1 MTIPVTTLP
10 LLLLLLSS
18 DSSISYA
25 KPPPPPT
32 FAEQCP
38 VILSKAIKFDTDA
51 TGGLNPTEFAN
62 FWSDLIGCGSG
73 DEAQQQQQ
81 KQQQLQARDASDSQ
95 PRTASA
101 IGDSSTDSSSKQIYN
116 TLLCQCHYT
125 FHHDLQCCDDTAT
138 ADDDDAP
145 TELAIREDEDPL
157 EVWTEVSLEG
167 FAEVRGGDDEV
178 EGVEDIDM
186 AKYST
191 AFCRN
196 VIYSL
201 EKQGIV
207 LGEDFASGWNNA
219 AITLEAGNST
229 EVEVVVIGGD
239 ETATT
244 TTTTSSTTTT
254 DAPETEATSTTTT
267 PTRVTTVAS
276 TATTV
281 ATTKAPETTSLEAFD
296 VTFVGSTNGKLT
308 ASSDDFEDVTIAFW
322 TVSLDILKDMTTT
335 RRRLNWD
342 FGAEA
347 TVYFE
352 SVVMDVKDVGKCRF
366 SSLLHLFFLRQA
378 PRRTSLS
385 ITFVYCRPYFTTP
398 DCSSGLDYV
407 VEGSPCLQFTNTL
420 TPLSGGPLSS
430 PEAVEEFIQLFNTA
444 TNIDGK
450 LYDALIDINPQTE
463 FSGLGSPGKGSS
475 SAVDETADS
484 VNEGNSDASQQT
496 TVSLSSEGSE
506 SKAVLV
512 SGMPAGQI
520 VLIVLAVGL
529 VVNLVESNMVSE
541 DIEVREVNVV
551 DTAKAEE
558 WADDEEG
565 GYIGQVQSPT
575 SSLAAMGV
583 ASTVATRLSTG
594 DTEVMVMEKQPWT
607 KNEPDV

>member
-1 MTIPVTTLP
+1 MTTTIPVTTLP

-18 DSSISYA
+18 ASISYA

-38 VILSKAIKFDTDA
+38 IILSKAIEFDTDA

-62 FWSDLIGCGSG
+62 FWSDLIGCGSS
-73 DEAQQQQQ
+73 EISS
-81 KQQQLQARDASDSQ
+81 QQLARDASNNSQ

-145 TELAIREDEDPL
+145 AELAIRDEDPL

-219 AITLEAGNST
+219 TITLEAGNST

-281 ATTKAPETTSLEAFD
+281 AAETTSVDAFD

-335 RRRLNWD
+335 SRRLNWD
-342 FGAEA
+342 FGSEA
-347 TVYFE
+347 AAYFE
-352 SVVMDVKDVGKCRF
+352 SVVMDVQDIGKYRLTYLLLF
-366 SSLLHLFFLRQA
+366 SCIKHHDALHSQLHSSIAGPTLLHQIAQA
-378 PRRTSLS
+378 
-385 ITFVYCRPYFTTP
+385 
-398 DCSSGLDYV
+398 G
-407 VEGSPCLQFTNTL
+407 
-420 TPLSGGPLSS
+420 
-430 PEAVEEFIQLFNTA
+430 
-444 TNIDGK
+444 
-450 LYDALIDINPQTE
+450 
-463 FSGLGSPGKGSS
+463 
-475 SAVDETADS
+475 
-484 VNEGNSDASQQT
+484 
-496 TVSLSSEGSE
+496 
-506 SKAVLV
+506 
-512 SGMPAGQI
+512 
-520 VLIVLAVGL
+520 
-529 VVNLVESNMVSE
+529 
-541 DIEVREVNVV
+541 
-551 DTAKAEE
+551 
-558 WADDEEG
+558 
-565 GYIGQVQSPT
+565 
-575 SSLAAMGV
+575 
-583 ASTVATRLSTG
+583 
-594 DTEVMVMEKQPWT
+594 
-607 KNEPDV
+607 